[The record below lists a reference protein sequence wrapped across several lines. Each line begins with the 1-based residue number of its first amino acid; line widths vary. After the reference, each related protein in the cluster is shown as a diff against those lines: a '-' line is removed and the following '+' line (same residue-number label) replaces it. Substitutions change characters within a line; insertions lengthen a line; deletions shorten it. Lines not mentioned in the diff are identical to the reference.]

1 MEFELEYNEDCFIES
16 DDSDT
21 ENENLEL
28 IEFENDILNE
38 NNEYQ
43 ELVDIIEI
51 IENFRRYNNPLILDE
66 LNKINLIKFLT
77 NTE

>member
-66 LNKINLIKFLT
+66 LTNINLIKFLT

>member
-1 MEFELEYNEDCFIES
+1 MEFEFNEDCFIES

-66 LNKINLIKFLT
+66 LTNINLIKFLT

>member
-1 MEFELEYNEDCFIES
+1 MEFEFNEDYFIES
-16 DDSDT
+16 DESDT

-38 NNEYQ
+38 NYEYQ
-43 ELVDIIEI
+43 ELVDIIDI

-66 LNKINLIKFLT
+66 LTNINLIKFLT
-77 NTE
+77 NT